1 MVGMEIAKVRRGFA
15 YGGALAIAP
24 YLVIKVCWVV
34 GALLGLLPV
43 DPGFTVAS
51 WVTLNVVTIAL
62 ATGGI
67 VLCLAM
73 AQPWGTRVPAWPVLT
88 FAWIGAGFLVS
99 MMPYLL
105 VSTLLGD
112 SAQGGATTDA
122 GLGMP
127 AWEAGLI
134 EASFAGLA
142 IGIAVALPLYI
153 RARWPVAFVGRLGY
167 RRAIP
172 LRTRGWA
179 AVMAGATVAVVDA
192 YWTVGGTLGLD
203 HPDARATDWRL
214 MSATTA
220 VWAGAAAWSAWAL
233 SRSRPWRLPVWVPFL
248 LVWVGSGMLF
258 AWSAWKLPLT
268 AYLATTPDA
277 EAQWPEDLGVVAV
290 RFALGLVA
298 GLLLLSA
305 ALQAYRSRSALT
317 PSPLPRA
324 LHHAGTSAG
333 TRGTARSG

>member
-1 MVGMEIAKVRRGFA
+1 MDMAKVRRAFA
-15 YGGALAIAP
+15 YGGALSITP
-24 YLVIKVCWVV
+24 YLVIKVCWVI

-43 DPGFTVAS
+43 DPGFTLAS
-51 WVTLNVVTIAL
+51 WVALNIVTIVL
-62 ATGGI
+62 ASGGI

-73 AQPWGTRVPAWPVLT
+73 AQPWGARVPAAPVLT
-88 FAWIGAGFLVS
+88 FAWVGAGFLVS

-105 VSTLLGD
+105 VTSVLGG
-112 SAQGGATTDA
+112 SGEGRATQDT
-122 GLGMP
+122 GPGMP

-134 EASFAGLA
+134 EVSFAGLA
-142 IGIAVALPLYI
+142 LGIAVALPLYL
-153 RARWPVAFVGRLGY
+153 RARWPVAFVGRL
-167 RRAIP
+167 RERPATP
-172 LRTRGWA
+172 LSARGRA
-179 AVMAGATVAVVDA
+179 AVVAAAAVAVVDV

-220 VWAGAAAWSAWAL
+220 IWAGTAAWSAWAM
-233 SRSRPWRLPVWVPFL
+233 SRSRPGRLPVWVPFL
-248 LVWVGSGMLF
+248 ATWVGSGMLF
-258 AWSAWKLPLT
+258 AWSAWKLPFT

-277 EAQWPEDLGVVAV
+277 EVVWPEDLGVVAV
-290 RFALGLVA
+290 RFTIGLVA

-305 ALQAYRSRSALT
+305 ALETYRSRSALT

-333 TRGTARSG
+333 RPGTARSG